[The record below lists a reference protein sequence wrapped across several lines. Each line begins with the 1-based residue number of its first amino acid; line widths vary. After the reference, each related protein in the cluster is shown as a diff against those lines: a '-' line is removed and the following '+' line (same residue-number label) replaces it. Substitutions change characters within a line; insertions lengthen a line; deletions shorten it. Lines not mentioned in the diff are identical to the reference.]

1 MPPPRSPLLPRWA
14 QRSIASESSGIP
26 TAAQPRDARVNY
38 TLSEA
43 GTSQKQ
49 SLRWGPEHVV
59 YWENPWEKG
68 TGNRMAKM
76 WSQLKSD
83 TSLQRGWGGGVL
95 QCDWHPRA
103 HPTQGH
109 QWVIGQGWQWDE
121 AGGTPPAPMRGT
133 NTCWPRASEEPRRC
147 EPLAAAGGRVHQ
159 EEEPARAPAG
169 AQALPHTHTLTP
181 ATAGQRVCS

>member
-1 MPPPRSPLLPRWA
+1 MADTGNCAPSKEPAPTQVGSKVNRIRI
-14 QRSIASESSGIP
+14 QRHPHSRTTTGG
-26 TAAQPRDARVNY
+26 DARVNY

-49 SLRWGPEHVV
+49 SLRWGSEHVF

-68 TGNRMAKM
+68 TGNRVAKM
-76 WSQLKSD
+76 WSQLKSNA
-83 TSLQRGWGGGVL
+83 SLQRGGGGGAL

-121 AGGTPPAPMRGT
+121 AGGSIMRQT
-133 NTCWPRASEEPRRC
+133 VASRPC
-147 EPLAAAGGRVHQ
+147 V
-159 EEEPARAPAG
+159 
-169 AQALPHTHTLTP
+169 
-181 ATAGQRVCS
+181 S